1 MSGFAKNQV
10 YIYIYFITELLI
22 HFENMKEKLLI
33 FLYQRPS
40 IKCTFFVELILADY
54 GPDNR
59 LMLFSITGTDDQGLG
74 IVLVMLICCCWP

>member
-1 MSGFAKNQV
+1 MSGFAKIK
-10 YIYIYFITELLI
+10 YTYLFLITELLI

-40 IKCTFFVELILADY
+40 IKFTFFVKLILADY

-59 LMLFSITGTDDQGLG
+59 PMLFSITGTNDQGLG

>member
-1 MSGFAKNQV
+1 MSGFAKIKYT
-10 YIYIYFITELLI
+10 YIFILITELLI